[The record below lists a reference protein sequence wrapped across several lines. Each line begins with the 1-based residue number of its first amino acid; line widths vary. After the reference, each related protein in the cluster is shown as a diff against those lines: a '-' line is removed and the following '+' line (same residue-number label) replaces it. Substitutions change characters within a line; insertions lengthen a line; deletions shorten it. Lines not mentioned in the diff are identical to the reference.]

1 MEGLSV
7 LGFVFGILG
16 LVAFVRLEKLTKEL
30 KAKGVLDEDYKEEC
44 CPLSVTVFLDF
55 IGLKEVLA
63 RNAGVEPATFGFV
76 DRRSIQLS

>member
-30 KAKGVLDEDYKEEC
+30 KAKGVLDEDYKEE
-44 CPLSVTVFLDF
+44 
-55 IGLKEVLA
+55 
-63 RNAGVEPATFGFV
+63 
-76 DRRSIQLS
+76 